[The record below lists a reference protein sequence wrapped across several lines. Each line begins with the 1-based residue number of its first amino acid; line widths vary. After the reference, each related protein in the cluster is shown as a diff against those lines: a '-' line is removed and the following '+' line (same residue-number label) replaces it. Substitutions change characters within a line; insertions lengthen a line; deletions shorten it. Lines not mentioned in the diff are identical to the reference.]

1 MQLIKKIFHLLTSQE
16 RKRAGLLLI
25 LILIMAIF
33 EMIGVASILPFIAVL
48 TNSSLIQTNPILST
62 MYNFSSNFGIENNQ
76 QFLFALGVMV
86 FLLLIFSLT
95 LKAITT

>member
-86 FLLLIFSLT
+86 FLLLN
-95 LKAITT
+95 